1 MKVVF
6 LIIYFWEVKT
16 ISQDK
21 SMNLDGSLDDDEED
35 EKKVE
40 LLLLSLCVMV
50 WKLSLLGAD
59 IPMSFSAATR
69 KLEKILFTINCS
81 LHNVTFITIHLP
93 ISCQD
98 SRRLKSIYITWSNN
112 LKTCRLCMVEDL
124 WPKTWKEGECYHFGR
139 KLGKTGGIL

>member
-21 SMNLDGSLDDDEED
+21 SMNLDGSLDDDD
-35 EKKVE
+35 DDGKKVE

-50 WKLSLLGAD
+50 WKLSLLGLD

-81 LHNVTFITIHLP
+81 LHNFHNYTSSNQLPRFKEVKKHLYHV
-93 ISCQD
+93 IKQSE
-98 SRRLKSIYITWSNN
+98 N
-112 LKTCRLCMVEDL
+112 L
-124 WPKTWKEGECYHFGR
+124 
-139 KLGKTGGIL
+139 